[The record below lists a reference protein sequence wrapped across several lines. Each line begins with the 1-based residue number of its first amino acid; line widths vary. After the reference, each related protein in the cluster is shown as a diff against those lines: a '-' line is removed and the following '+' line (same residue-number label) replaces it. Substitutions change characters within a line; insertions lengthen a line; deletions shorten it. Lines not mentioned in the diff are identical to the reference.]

1 MSDRLTSDDIQRFLS
16 EASRINLF
24 SASDLNLKD
33 PLEHNRLQQILSLTS
48 NIESNLVPEILNR
61 KLARAVT
68 YCITSCSSP
77 RLKESVQERELLGDL
92 GLVFLK
98 LKSTFRF
105 WISSS
110 IVELRLSRY

>member
-1 MSDRLTSDDIQRFLS
+1 MSDRLMSDDIQRFLS

-33 PLEHNRLQQILSLTS
+33 PSEHNRLQQILSLITS

-77 RLKESVQERELLGDL
+77 G
-92 GLVFLK
+92 
-98 LKSTFRF
+98 
-105 WISSS
+105 
-110 IVELRLSRY
+110 

>member
-1 MSDRLTSDDIQRFLS
+1 MSDRLMSDDIQRFLS

-33 PLEHNRLQQILSLTS
+33 PLEHNKLQQILSLTS
-48 NIESNLVPEILNR
+48 NIESNLVPEILNQ

-77 RLKESVQERELLGDL
+77 G
-92 GLVFLK
+92 
-98 LKSTFRF
+98 
-105 WISSS
+105 
-110 IVELRLSRY
+110 